1 MLPLSEAGQVER
13 ARGAVKACENEV
25 KAIIAERGIN
35 GRMIIEFDKL
45 EIFGT
50 PDETRVVYMK
60 IKEDTDQFELLR
72 EVNHILIQ
80 SLIDHKVLQRR
91 ELSHVNLNPK
101 TKRYE
106 SDKLHLTLLNSS
118 FAIKDL
124 MKDNK
129 RTFCSKDVMDN
140 HGDIKFE
147 NGFAKTIEISTRFNY
162 EESTGF
168 YKS

>member
-1 MLPLSEAGQVER
+1 M
-13 ARGAVKACENEV
+13 

-35 GRMIIEFDKL
+35 GRLIIEFDEL

-50 PDETRVVYMK
+50 PEETRVVYMK
-60 IKEDTDQFELLR
+60 LKEDTDQFELLR
-72 EVNHILIQ
+72 EVNHIIIQ
-80 SLIDHKVLQRR
+80 SLVDHKVLERKD
-91 ELSHVNLNPK
+91 LSHIRLNPK

-129 RTFCSKDVMDN
+129 RTFNSKDVMDN
-140 HGDIKFE
+140 HADIKFV
-147 NGFAKTIEISTRFNY
+147 NASAKTIEISTRFNY
-162 EESTGF
+162 EE
-168 YKS
+168 

>member
-1 MLPLSEAGQVER
+1 ML
-13 ARGAVKACENEV
+13 
-25 KAIIAERGIN
+25 
-35 GRMIIEFDKL
+35 
-45 EIFGT
+45 
-50 PDETRVVYMK
+50 
-60 IKEDTDQFELLR
+60 
-72 EVNHILIQ
+72 
-80 SLIDHKVLQRR
+80 DHKVLERKD
-91 ELSHVNLNPK
+91 LSHVSLNPK

-118 FAIKDL
+118 FAIKEL

-129 RTFCSKDVMDN
+129 RTFSSKEVMAN
-140 HGDIKFE
+140 HADIKFE